1 MPFISFF
8 FFFLNAPAV
17 LVSSDGF
24 ALSKGAIITLFL
36 RVLENCEITMEST
49 CSTNSRSWQKHAF
62 QWEPYK
68 IGLEVLANTVSATG
82 DQGARLH
89 LCVTF
94 SESLNLSGSQFPLC
108 KMEIRQWRGWCSLI
122 TRYVILREVPQTD
135 DSRANIYLIQRV
147 YLQSRRHAQPLRS
160 LPALSKGK
168 SHSLH
173 GLPKQAS
180 QQQRKVH
187 APPTNL
193 CRTSHM
199 VSEMQV

>member
-1 MPFISFF
+1 MHFVSFF
-8 FFFLNAPAV
+8 FFFFNATAV

-36 RVLENCEITMEST
+36 RVLENCDITMEST

-68 IGLEVLANTVSATG
+68 IGLEVLANTVCATG

-193 CRTSHM
+193 CRTSHV